1 MKQKGFTGLDFRL
14 SSDRILLRPIV
25 PDDAAAIFKY
35 RSDAETNRFQGWIPA
50 ILEEVHHFIE
60 HRIAKTFNLPDT
72 WVQFAIILKS
82 NGELIGDIGVH
93 FTGSQNEQIELGCTL
108 HKIQQGNG
116 YAREAL
122 QKLIEFLFV
131 EHEKEKLIAFIH
143 PENSSSI
150 RLFEGL
156 GFVKEQKLL
165 DANSDLELKFGL
177 SANEFLFRK
186 RKEQSTK

>member
-1 MKQKGFTGLDFRL
+1 MKQQEFSGIDFGVTTERL
-14 SSDRILLRPIV
+14 LLRPIV
-25 PDDAAAIFKY
+25 HDDALAIFKY

-50 ILEEVHHFIE
+50 ILEEVHYFIE

-72 WVQFAIILKS
+72 WVQFAIILRS
-82 NGELIGDIGVH
+82 NGELVGDIGVH
-93 FTGSQNEQIELGCTL
+93 FIGSQNEQIELGCTL

-131 EHEKEKLIAFIH
+131 EHEKEKLIVFIH
-143 PENSSSI
+143 PENKSSI

-156 GFVKEQKLL
+156 GFVKEQTLL
-165 DANSDLELKFGL
+165 DVDDDLELKFGL
-177 SANEFLFRK
+177 AAKDFLFRK
-186 RKEQSTK
+186 RKDHSTK